1 MRSALAG
8 LKEENCEIRSLILN
22 NKENNMINE
31 RPALVVLQ
39 TTSEN
44 NMEHLSY
51 NVGQKSWDK
60 FTFVALFHTRQTNS
74 HARIIDTCSAPPPPI
89 SLECWKHV
97 TAITIEFQHCIG
109 GWGGGGKQ
117 PILQRITVLF

>member
-1 MRSALAG
+1 
-8 LKEENCEIRSLILN
+8 
-22 NKENNMINE
+22 MINE

-51 NVGQKSWDK
+51 NHGQKSWDK

-74 HARIIDTCSAPPPPI
+74 HARIIYPCSAPPPPI
-89 SLECWKHV
+89 SLECWKRV
-97 TAITIEFQHCIG
+97 RAISLEFQHCIG
-109 GWGGGGKQ
+109 CSGGEGGGEATYFATDNSAFLK
-117 PILQRITVLF
+117 LRFKSTDN